1 MTPGLN
7 QKTWFNLKTMS
18 LLIKNIKKLIQCRTE
33 NISFVSGKDMSFLPS
48 IDNAYLVIKNG
59 KISDFGK
66 MQDFKETGFNEV
78 IDARDRMILPSWC
91 DSHTHIVFAG
101 NRSKEFIDRIKGLS
115 YEEIAARG
123 GGILNSA
130 KLLQN
135 TSKEDLYN
143 QSNMRI
149 NSVIRQ
155 GTGAIEIKSGYGL
168 SLESEL
174 KMLQVIKQIKDSSKI
189 QVKSTFLGAHAYP
202 NEFKE
207 NKDGYI
213 DLVLNKMLPAFS
225 KENLIDYI
233 DVFCEKGYF
242 SPEDTEKIIKE
253 GLKYNIRS
261 KIHVN
266 QFNVLGGVKIAVE
279 NNALSVDHLEVLQ
292 DDDIKI
298 LSKGSTIPV
307 VLPTCSYFLGIDYAP
322 ARKLIDAGLPVAIA
336 SDFNPG
342 SSPSGNMNFVIST
355 ACTKMKL
362 TTEESINAATING
375 AYAMGLEDKVGSI
388 SKGKIANLIITNKI
402 NSIDDIPYNFGGNQI
417 HKIILE
423 GQLIS

>member
-1 MTPGLN
+1 
-7 QKTWFNLKTMS
+7 MS
-18 LLIKNIKKLIQCRTE
+18 LLIKNIKKLIQCRTDKTP
-33 NISFVSGKDMSFLPS
+33 FVSGKDMSFVPS
-48 IDNAYLVIKNG
+48 IDDAFLLIKNG
-59 KISDFGK
+59 KINDFGK
-66 MQDFKETGFNEV
+66 MQELKKINTDQV
-78 IDARDRMILPSWC
+78 IDAKDRMVLPSWC
-91 DSHTHIVFAG
+91 DSHTHIVFSG

-143 QSNMRI
+143 QSKMRI

-168 SLESEL
+168 SFESEL
-174 KMLQVIKQIKDSSKI
+174 KMLQVIKQIKDNSKM

-202 NEFKE
+202 NEFKG

-213 DLVLNKMLPAFS
+213 DLVLNKMLPAFK
-225 KENLIDYI
+225 KENLIDFI
-233 DVFCEKGYF
+233 DVFCEKVYF
-242 SPEDTEKIIKE
+242 SPEDTERIIKE
-253 GLKYNIRS
+253 GLKYDIRS

-266 QFNVLGGVKIAVE
+266 QFNVLGGIKIAVE

-292 DDDIKI
+292 DDDIKT
-298 LSKGSTIPV
+298 LSKGSTMPV

-322 ARKLIDAGLPVAIA
+322 ARKLIDAGLPLAIA

-362 TTEESINAATING
+362 TTEEAINAATING
-375 AYAMGLEDKVGSI
+375 AYAMGLENKVGSI
-388 SKGKIANLIITNKI
+388 SRDKIANLIITNKI

-417 HKIILE
+417 YKIILE

>member
-1 MTPGLN
+1 
-7 QKTWFNLKTMS
+7 MS

-33 NISFVSGKDMSFLPS
+33 KTPFVSGKDMSFVPS
-48 IDNAYLVIKNG
+48 IDDAYLFVKDG
-59 KISDFGK
+59 KINDFGK
-66 MQDFKETGFNEV
+66 MQELKKINTDQV
-78 IDARDRMILPSWC
+78 IDAKDRMVLPSWC

-101 NRSKEFIDRIKGLS
+101 DRSKEFIDRIKGLS

-135 TSKEDLYN
+135 TSKKDLYN
-143 QSNMRI
+143 QSKMRI

-168 SLESEL
+168 SFESEL
-174 KMLQVIKQIKDSSKI
+174 KMLQVIKQIKDSSKM

-202 NEFKE
+202 NEFKG

-213 DLVLNKMLPAFS
+213 NLVLNKMLPAF
-225 KENLIDYI
+225 KRENLIDFI

-242 SPEDTEKIIKE
+242 SPEDTERIIKE

-266 QFNVLGGVKIAVE
+266 QFNVLGGIKIAVE

-322 ARKLIDAGLPVAIA
+322 ARKLIDAGLPLAIA

-362 TTEESINAATING
+362 TTEEAINAATING

-388 SKGKIANLIITNKI
+388 SKNKIANLTITNKI
-402 NSIDDIPYNFGGNQI
+402 NSIDEIPYNFGGNQI
-417 HKIILE
+417 HKVILE
-423 GQLIS
+423 GEIIS

>member
-66 MQDFKETGFNEV
+66 MQDFKETSFNEV
-78 IDARDRMILPSWC
+78 IDAKDRMILPSWC